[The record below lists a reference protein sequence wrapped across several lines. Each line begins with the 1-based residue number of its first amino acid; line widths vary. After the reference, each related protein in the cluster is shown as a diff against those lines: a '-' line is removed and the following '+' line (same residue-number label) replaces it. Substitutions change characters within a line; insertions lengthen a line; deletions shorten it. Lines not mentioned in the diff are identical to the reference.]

1 MKKIITVFAICV
13 LLGCKKEDP
22 KYQDSIFA
30 GTWNVEEE
38 VEYYDGDSL
47 VDMTNAVFTME
58 LAEDGKGYH
67 QSGNLKENFTWE
79 ILAEGADDLNFIH
92 LTKNI
97 DNAKLGQVGMFQVTE
112 KGYDEQKWHYSFVF
126 EPLNNQD
133 STITITNL
141 PNSEYRD
148 WSLTKIE

>member
-1 MKKIITVFAICV
+1 MKKIIAVFAICV

-22 KYQDSIFA
+22 KYQDSIFT

-67 QSGNLKENFTWE
+67 KSGNLKEELTWE
-79 ILAEGADDLNFIH
+79 ILAEGADFNWIQLN
-92 LTKNI
+92 KNI
-97 DNAKLGQVGMFQVTE
+97 DNPKLGQTGLFQVIE
-112 KGYDEQKWHYSFVF
+112 KGYDEQKWYYSLVF
-126 EPLNNQD
+126 DLIDNLD
-133 STITITNL
+133 STIIITNL
-141 PNSEYRD
+141 PLSEYRD